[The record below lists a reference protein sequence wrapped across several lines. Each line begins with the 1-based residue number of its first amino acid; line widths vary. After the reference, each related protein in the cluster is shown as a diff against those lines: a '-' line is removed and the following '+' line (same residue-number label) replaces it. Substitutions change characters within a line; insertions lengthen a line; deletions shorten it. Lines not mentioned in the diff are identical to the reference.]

1 MALGMCRMWNLRQ
14 AILVVALMPTSSSP
28 WNLCQAILVV
38 ASTPTSSSPRPSSIA
53 GLPGSLPSE
62 TRLLIAQIHSIIV
75 ALSPHVLT
83 LIKDLNHVIHK
94 CLNKLAPEDNHLIY
108 NAVATNSI
116 VLRLRPTVTAAASF
130 STASTVHLIISASNL
145 TGIETTSNVIEKCM
159 RAAEHS
165 TLKTLIVELLSRTRL
180 EKLLSDSYGNYCVQT
195 VLDYAEPNQRALLM
209 QGIWP
214 VLPLIWKPPYGTRI
228 YKKLQ
233 RDQIDQFGS
242 GGYQHCESLVNI
254 RGSRPGH

>member
-14 AILVVALMPTSSSP
+14 AILVADARY
-28 WNLCQAILVV
+28 N
-38 ASTPTSSSPRPSSIA
+38 
-53 GLPGSLPSE
+53 
-62 TRLLIAQIHSIIV
+62 AQIHSIIV

-108 NAVATNSI
+108 NAVAANSI

-130 STASTVHLIISASNL
+130 STASAVHLIISASNL
-145 TGIETTSNVIEKCM
+145 TGIETTLVPSSSMGSVIMSFIQPVRRVIRKFRGNVCALSVQKFSSNVIEKCM

-195 VLDYAEPNQRALLM
+195 VLDYAEPNQRALPM

-233 RDQIDQFGS
+233 RDQIDQFGG